1 MGISDHLTCLLRN
14 LYAGQEAAVR
24 TGHGTMDWFQIGEGV
39 WQDCIFSPY
48 LFNLYS
54 EYIIR
59 NSAWIKLESR
69 LCVCVCV
76 CSVAQLCLTLGPHEL
91 QHTRIPCPSPSPRVC
106 SNLSP
111 LSQWCHPTISS
122 PVIPLSSCLQSF
134 PASGSFPV
142 GQLFA
147 SSGQI
152 IGLSA
157 SASILQMNIQGWF
170 PLGLTGTMQS
180 TSCEM
185 PGWMNPKL

>member
-1 MGISDHLTCLLRN
+1 MWVKK
-14 LYAGQEAAVR
+14 Q
-24 TGHGTMDWFQIGEGV
+24 Q
-39 WQDCIFSPY
+39 
-48 LFNLYS
+48 
-54 EYIIR
+54 
-59 NSAWIKLESR
+59 LESDMEQLTASKLR
-69 LCVCVCV
+69 EEYDKAVYCHPAYLSSMLSC